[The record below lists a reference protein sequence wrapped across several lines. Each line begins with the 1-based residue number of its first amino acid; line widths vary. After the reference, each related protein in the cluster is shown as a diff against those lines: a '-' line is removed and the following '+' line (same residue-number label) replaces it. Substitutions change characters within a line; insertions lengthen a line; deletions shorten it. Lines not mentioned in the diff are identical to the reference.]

1 MNLAEFTQEQKQALL
16 DLLIVGMYADHNLA
30 SAEDQRVEQLLDAFK
45 FPSDYERDRFSDA
58 AFTRARR
65 QSGSAEAIRAYV
77 GQVAGH
83 FPTREI
89 RKRAYDILDDLL
101 TIDGRVT
108 SEESKLLAATREA
121 FQL

>member
-1 MNLAEFTQEQKQALL
+1 MNLARFTAEQKQALL

-30 SAEDQRVEQLLDAFK
+30 SAEDERVEQLLDAFE

-58 AFTRARR
+58 AFARARR
-65 QSGSAEAIRAYV
+65 QGGSAEAIRAYV
-77 GQVAGH
+77 GQVADH
-83 FPTREI
+83 FPTPEI

-101 TIDGRVT
+101 TSDGRVT
-108 SEESKLLAATREA
+108 SEESKLLAATREV